1 MRTAEIKRKT
11 AETDIAVKLNIDGSG
26 NAAVST
32 GVGFLDHMLTLF
44 AKHGRFDLN
53 VKCKGDLNVDF
64 HHTVED
70 VAICIGKAFGQAL
83 GDKAGI
89 TRYGSVILPMDEALV
104 LCALDISGR
113 TFLALDL
120 GIRAKRIGDFDV
132 ELIEEFFHGFTRAC
146 PVTLHIKK
154 LDGRNSHHIAEA
166 AFKAFGRT
174 LCAACALDERLG
186 GRIPSTKGVL

>member
-44 AKHGRFDLN
+44 AKHGRFDLD

-174 LCAACALDERLG
+174 LCAACAFDERLG

>member
-11 AETDIAVKLNIDGSG
+11 AETDIAVKLNVDGRG
-26 NAAVST
+26 NAAVDT

-44 AKHGRFDLN
+44 AKHGRFDLD
-53 VKCKGDLNVDF
+53 VRCDGDLNVDF

-70 VAICIGKAFGQAL
+70 VAICLGKAFEKAL

-89 TRYGSVILPMDEALV
+89 TRYGDVVLPMDEALV

-120 GIRAKRIGDFDV
+120 GIRAKKIGNFDV

-146 PVTLHIKK
+146 PITLHIKK

-166 AFKAFGRT
+166 AFKGFGRA
-174 LCAACALDERLG
+174 LAAACAFDARIDG
-186 GRIPSTKGVL
+186 QIPSTKGVL

>member
-44 AKHGRFDLN
+44 AKHGRFDLD

-70 VAICIGKAFGQAL
+70 VAICIGKAFEQAL

>member
-44 AKHGRFDLN
+44 AKHGRFDLD

>member
-44 AKHGRFDLN
+44 AKHGRFDLD

-83 GDKAGI
+83 GDKTGI

-186 GRIPSTKGVL
+186 GRIPSTKGIL

>member
-44 AKHGRFDLN
+44 AKHGRFDLDL
-53 VKCKGDLNVDF
+53 KCKGDLNVDF